1 MMASK
6 VQRGP
11 RWFSLIASILGAS
24 NGIASCSFACSSNA
38 FSSTN
43 RNSAC
48 GSTNRRISHG
58 QATRSTLMS
67 FRVIH
72 FIFTS
77 RSPGVCELDDEAVF
91 VVLRRIYRHQAG
103 ETLASRVDD
112 IQVAVRAIVPS
123 QANIRARRLRVGGV
137 HLKQGGERQKA
148 RE

>member
-24 NGIASCSFACSSNA
+24 NGIASCSFACSSKA

-43 RNSAC
+43 TNSAC

-58 QATRSTLMS
+58 QATRSTLTS

-77 RSPGVCELDDEAVF
+77 RSPRISELEDEAVL
-91 VVLRRIYRHQAG
+91 VILRGIYRDQTG
-103 ETLASRVDD
+103 ETLPGRINDVK
-112 IQVAVRAIVPS
+112 VAVGSIVPS
-123 QANIRARRLRVGGV
+123 QANVCARRLRVGGV
-137 HLKQGGERQKA
+137 H
-148 RE
+148 

>member
-1 MMASK
+1 MASK
-6 VQRGP
+6 VQRGS
-11 RWFSLIASILGAS
+11 RWLSWIASILGAS
-24 NGIASCSFACSSNA
+24 NGTASYSFACSSKT

-77 RSPGVCELDDEAVF
+77 RPPGVCELDDEAVL
-91 VVLRRIYRHQAG
+91 VILQGICRDQTG
-103 ETLASRVDD
+103 ETLPRRIDD
-112 IQVAVRAIVPS
+112 VQVAIESIVPS
-123 QANIRARRLRVGGV
+123 QANIRARRLRVRSR
-137 HLKQGGERQKA
+137 LLPWK
-148 RE
+148 